1 MKKISENHF
10 LLVLALGLLTSC
22 GDLSREVD
30 KNLNELKNKAESL
43 DSLVNKEVDKVLILD
58 SIINR
63 ESEKVK
69 KLDSLIERSASRLDS
84 IVNDKINQFKK
95 Y

>member
-1 MKKISENHF
+1 M
-10 LLVLALGLLTSC
+10 
-22 GDLSREVD
+22 R
-30 KNLNELKNKAESL
+30 KNLRIFLSLMMMLFFISCSEMGRKVEERLDDLNNKAESL

-69 KLDSLIERSASRLDS
+69 KLDSLIDRSASRLDS

-95 Y
+95 

>member
-1 MKKISENHF
+1 MKKKLKIFLPFMMMLLFISCTEMGRKVEDK
-10 LLVLALGLLTSC
+10 LD
-22 GDLSREVD
+22 DL
-30 KNLNELKNKAESL
+30 NKKTESL
-43 DSLVNKEVDKVLILD
+43 DSLVNKELDKVLILD

-84 IVNDKINQFKK
+84 IVTDRINQLKK
-95 Y
+95 

>member
-1 MKKISENHF
+1 MKKIFQNYF
-10 LLVLALGLLTSC
+10 LLILTLGLLTSC

-43 DSLVNKEVDKVLILD
+43 DSLVNKEADKVFILD

-69 KLDSLIERSASRLDS
+69 KLDSLIERSASKLDS
-84 IVNDKINQFKK
+84 IVNDKMNQLKK
-95 Y
+95 

>member
-1 MKKISENHF
+1 MKKFYENYF
-10 LLVLALGLLTSC
+10 LLILALGLLTSC

-30 KNLNELKNKAESL
+30 KNINELKNKAESL

-63 ESEKVK
+63 ESVKVK
-69 KLDSLIERSASRLDS
+69 KLDSLIEKSASRLDS
-84 IVNDKINQFKK
+84 LINDKINQLKK
-95 Y
+95 

>member
-1 MKKISENHF
+1 MIMHLFISCTEMGRKVEEK
-10 LLVLALGLLTSC
+10 L
-22 GDLSREVD
+22 D
-30 KNLNELKNKAESL
+30 NLNNKAESL

-84 IVNDKINQFKK
+84 IVTDKINQLKK
-95 Y
+95 

>member
-1 MKKISENHF
+1 MMMLLFISCTEMGRKVEEK
-10 LLVLALGLLTSC
+10 LD
-22 GDLSREVD
+22 DL
-30 KNLNELKNKAESL
+30 NNKAESL
-43 DSLVNKEVDKVLILD
+43 DSLVNKEVDKVFILD

-84 IVNDKINQFKK
+84 IVTDKINQLKK
-95 Y
+95 